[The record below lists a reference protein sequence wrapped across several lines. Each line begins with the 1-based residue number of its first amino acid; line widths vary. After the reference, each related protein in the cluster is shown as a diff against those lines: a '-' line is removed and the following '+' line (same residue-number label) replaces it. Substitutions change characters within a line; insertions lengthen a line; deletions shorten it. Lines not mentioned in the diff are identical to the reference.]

1 VCTFAAESG
10 QAGRFQAVRQ
20 IRKKE
25 NPMKKQM
32 LVASLCLILGLAGA
46 PTYAQADGLRAKVP
60 FNFVA
65 FGKTFLAG
73 EYVMIARSHQ
83 LSIRDA
89 QGRMIGTVLA
99 NEISRRSAGA
109 NAELVFHCYRER
121 CFLAEVWSPT
131 QENGKQLPVSRT
143 EAGLAKEETRKDLAV
158 LGEKPAK

>member
-1 VCTFAAESG
+1 
-10 QAGRFQAVRQ
+10 
-20 IRKKE
+20 
-25 NPMKKQM
+25 MKKQM
-32 LVASLCLILGLAGA
+32 LVASLCLILGLSVA
-46 PTYAQADGLRAKVP
+46 PAYAQADGLRVKVP

-73 EYVMIARSHQ
+73 EYMMIARSHQ
-83 LSIRDA
+83 VSIRDA

-109 NAELVFHCYRER
+109 NPELVFHCYRER